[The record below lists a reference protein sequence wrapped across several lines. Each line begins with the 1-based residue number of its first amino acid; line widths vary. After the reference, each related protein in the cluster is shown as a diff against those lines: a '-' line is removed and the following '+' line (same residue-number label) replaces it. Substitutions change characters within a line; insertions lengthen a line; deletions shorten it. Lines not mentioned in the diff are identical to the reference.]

1 MRLESNSAI
10 YAKKVDYN
18 GCRDFSINFTGI
30 TNANVS
36 VYILNVLINVIC
48 VYYAKHV

>member
-18 GCRDFSINFTGI
+18 GIRDFSINFTGI
-30 TNANVS
+30 TDAN
-36 VYILNVLINVIC
+36 INVQ
-48 VYYAKHV
+48 KTN